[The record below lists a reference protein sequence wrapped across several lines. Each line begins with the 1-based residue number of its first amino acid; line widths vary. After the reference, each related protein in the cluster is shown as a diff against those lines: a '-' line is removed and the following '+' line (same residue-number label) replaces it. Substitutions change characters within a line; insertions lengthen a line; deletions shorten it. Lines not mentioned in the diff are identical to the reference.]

1 MIVEEYF
8 KTPVW
13 VDYKKEW
20 VSDIIKITD
29 PFIEE
34 AKKLNEHKI
43 KENNNSDFGIVH
55 HSNNFMKNPKMKNYI
70 DYIGKK
76 SHEFLDWMGYD
87 LSNHKLIFTEF
98 WVQEFPKDGGG
109 HHNTHIHSNNHV
121 SGFLYLKCSDKSSLP
136 VFHDPRT
143 GHVVSK
149 LPEKDKSKITHASE
163 AVHWKVNPGTL
174 IFSPAYMAHQYV
186 VQKGDPFRFIH
197 FNIQAIPNL
206 DKEGNNA

>member
-1 MIVEEYF
+1 MIIEEYF
-8 KTPVW
+8 KTPIW
-13 VDYKKEW
+13 VDYKPEW
-20 VSDIIKITD
+20 LKDVMKITD
-29 PFIEE
+29 PLIKE
-34 AKKLNEHKI
+34 AKKLNKEKI
-43 KENNNSDFGIVH
+43 KKNNGSDFGIVH
-55 HSNNFMKNPKMKNYI
+55 HSGSFMREPKMKPYV
-70 DYIGKK
+70 DYIGQK

-87 LSNHKLIFTEF
+87 LSNHILIFTEF

-121 SGFLYLKCSDKSSLP
+121 SGFFYLKCSDTSSKP

-149 LPEKDKSKITHASE
+149 LPEKDKSQITYASE
-163 AVHWKVNPGTL
+163 AVHWKIQPGTL
-174 IFSPAYMAHQYV
+174 MFTPAYMAHEYV

-206 DKEGNNA
+206 NKENNNA

>member
-8 KTPVW
+8 KTPIW
-13 VDYKKEW
+13 VESKTEW
-20 VSDIIKITD
+20 VNDLLKITD
-29 PFIEE
+29 PLIDAARESNKE
-34 AKKLNEHKI
+34 RIKKNK
-43 KENNNSDFGIVH
+43 SDFGIVH
-55 HSNNFMKNPKMKNYI
+55 RSNNFLNRPEIRIYT
-70 DYIGKK
+70 DYIGRR
-76 SHEFLDWMGYD
+76 SYEFLDWMGYD
-87 LSNHKLIFTEF
+87 LSNHKLIYTEF

-121 SGFLYLKCSDKSSLP
+121 TGFFYLKCGETSSMP
-136 VFHDPRT
+136 VFNDPRV

-149 LPEKDKSKITHASE
+149 LPEKNKNNVTYASE

-206 DKEGNNA
+206 DKENNNA

>member
-8 KTPVW
+8 KTPIW
-13 VDYKKEW
+13 VESKTEW
-20 VSDIIKITD
+20 VNDLLKITD
-29 PFIEE
+29 PLIHAARESTRE
-34 AKKLNEHKI
+34 RIKKNK
-43 KENNNSDFGIVH
+43 SDFGIGH
-55 HSNNFMKNPKMKNYI
+55 HSNNFMNRPEIRIYT
-70 DYIGKK
+70 DYIGRR
-76 SHEFLDWMGYD
+76 SYEFLDWMGYD
-87 LSNHKLIFTEF
+87 LSNHNLIYTEF

-121 SGFLYLKCSDKSSLP
+121 TGFFYLKCGETSSMP
-136 VFHDPRT
+136 VFNDPRV

-149 LPEKDKSKITHASE
+149 LPEKNKNNITYASE

-206 DKEGNNA
+206 DKENNNA

>member
-1 MIVEEYF
+1 MIVIEEYF

-13 VDYKKEW
+13 VDYKEEW

-76 SHEFLDWMGYD
+76 SHEFL
-87 LSNHKLIFTEF
+87 
-98 WVQEFPKDGGG
+98 
-109 HHNTHIHSNNHV
+109 
-121 SGFLYLKCSDKSSLP
+121 
-136 VFHDPRT
+136 
-143 GHVVSK
+143 
-149 LPEKDKSKITHASE
+149 
-163 AVHWKVNPGTL
+163 
-174 IFSPAYMAHQYV
+174 
-186 VQKGDPFRFIH
+186 
-197 FNIQAIPNL
+197 
-206 DKEGNNA
+206 

>member
-13 VDYKKEW
+13 VEHKPEW
-20 VSDIIKITD
+20 VKDVIKITD
-29 PFIEE
+29 PLIKQ
-34 AKKLNEHKI
+34 AKKNNQDKI
-43 KENNNSDFGIVH
+43 KKQGGSDFGIVH
-55 HSNNFMKNPKMKNYI
+55 HSGSFMKEPKMKPYV
-70 DYIGKK
+70 DYIGQK

-87 LSNHKLIFTEF
+87 ISNHTLIYTEF

-121 SGFLYLKCSDKSSLP
+121 TGFLYLKCSNTSSLP

-149 LPEKDKSKITHASE
+149 LPEKDYSQITYASQS
-163 AVHWKVNPGTL
+163 VHWKIQPGTL
-174 IFSPAYMAHQYV
+174 IFSPAYMAHEYV

-197 FNIQAIPNL
+197 FNIQAIP
-206 DKEGNNA
+206 KIEGVTTNG